1 MMSSWESRL
10 ARVAMLE
17 SPQDMDELFVSGGDW
32 IMMVILKNALVLESR
47 LELVAM

>member
-1 MMSSWESRL
+1 
-10 ARVAMLE
+10 MLE

-32 IMMVILKNALVLESR
+32 IMMVIFKNALVLESR